1 VPVYTVRGTAS
12 YRRMGPSGPLGF
24 SRVIALF
31 KDIGRN
37 SPVEEDYRDS
47 AGRLP

>member
-12 YRRMGPSGPLGF
+12 CGLAGPFKLLGF

-31 KDIGRN
+31 KDISYNG
-37 SPVEEDYRDS
+37 PVKED
-47 AGRLP
+47 